1 MRLEI
6 YLADHC
12 ENCQEAARLAVL
24 AASVPGVE
32 VCMVNLDDPA
42 ANVPP
47 TVVAAP
53 TYILD
58 GRIISLGNPYPDEL
72 LRLLRQDAR
81 QSDACNERD
90 NDDDDDKEMVG

>member
-58 GRIISLGNPYPDEL
+58 GRIISLGNPYPNEL
-72 LRLLRQDAR
+72 LRLLRRD
-81 QSDACNERD
+81 SGHGDERD
-90 NDDDDDKEMVG
+90 DDRDDKEMAG

>member
-12 ENCQEAARLAVL
+12 ENCQEALRLAEL
-24 AASVPGVE
+24 AATVPGVE
-32 VCMVNLDDPA
+32 LRVVDLDDSTA
-42 ANVPP
+42 EVPRA
-47 TVVAAP
+47 VVAAP

-58 GRIISLGNPYPDEL
+58 GRVISLGNPYPDEL

-81 QSDACNERD
+81 QSDERNER
-90 NDDDDDKEMVG
+90 DDDDKEMVG